1 MIVDIDKASPL
12 PIAPHYDVCIAGG
25 GVAGITLA
33 LRLAA
38 EKKRVLLL
46 EAGGTEYSETSQAV
60 YRGRNVGYAYHELE
74 FARLRYLGGTSG
86 HWNGMCRPLDE
97 HDFLPRDHIP
107 ESGWPIRKSDID
119 PYQDE
124 ALEILELDPFPDYYE
139 MPDSNGKLQHI
150 GFSDSPPVRFGEKY
164 RQPLTD
170 SKEIDVF
177 LNANLVEVGIEPGN
191 GRVTHFSFRGY
202 ADNGLLHKAS
212 ADRYVLALGGIENAR
227 FLLTQGDKGLANET
241 GMVGRYFMEHLEFE
255 IGNYL
260 ATPKRLKQMDTSEW
274 IIPTPALMKEKN
286 ITNAGI
292 RLARVVDIDK
302 WPLKER
308 GKLVFK
314 RAICASDLVH
324 DWVSTVYPFKCNLPI
339 DDTGIVEIS
348 AEQIPNP
355 KSRVMLGDEKDR
367 FGLRRSVLDWQ
378 PTEFDKSSMRAC
390 AMELARYFAREEYG
404 RVKLRDWFLTED
416 ANLPTDRFSEHHV
429 GGYHH
434 MGTTRMAEHAKDGI
448 VDKDCRV
455 FGHDN
460 FYIAGSSVFRTA
472 GQANPTFTI
481 VQLALRLG
489 DHLIAAGA

>member
-1 MIVDIDKASPL
+1 MIVDIDKVSPL
-12 PIAPHYDVCIAGG
+12 PLASHYDVCIAGG

-38 EKKRVLLL
+38 KKKRVLLL
-46 EAGGTEYSETSQAV
+46 EAGGTDYSDASQAV

-86 HWNGMCRPLDE
+86 HWNGMCRALDE

-107 ESGWPIRKSDID
+107 DSGWPIRKSDID

-124 ALEILELDPFPDYYE
+124 ARNILELEPFPDHYE
-139 MPDSNGKLQHI
+139 LPDSNGKLQHI
-150 GFSDSPPVRFGEKY
+150 GFSYSPPVRFGEKY

-177 LNANLVEVGIEPGN
+177 LNANLVEAGIEPGN
-191 GRVTHFSFRGY
+191 GQVTHFGFRGY
-202 ADNGLLHKAS
+202 ADNGPLHKAS

-241 GMVGRYFMEHLEFE
+241 DMVGRYFMEHLEFE
-255 IGNYL
+255 IGNYV
-260 ATPKRLKQMDTSEW
+260 ATPKRQKYTDKAEW
-274 IIPTPALMKEKN
+274 IIPTPALMNEKK
-286 ITNAGI
+286 ITNAGL
-292 RLARVVDIDK
+292 RLSRIVDTGS
-302 WPLKER
+302 WSYKER
-308 GKLVFK
+308 GKL
-314 RAICASDLVH
+314 AIMRGVCASDLIS
-324 DWVSTVYPFKCNLPI
+324 DWVSTVYPHKCNLPI
-339 DDTGIVEIS
+339 DDMGSIEIS
-348 AEQIPNP
+348 TEQIPNP
-355 KSRVMLGDEKDR
+355 KSRVLLGDDKDR
-367 FGLRRSVLDWQ
+367 FGLRRSALDWQ
-378 PTEFDKSSMRAC
+378 PTEFDKNSMRNC
-390 AMELARYFAREEYG
+390 AMELGRYFAREGYG
-404 RVKLRDWFLTED
+404 RVKLRDWLLTED
-416 ANLPTDRFSEHHV
+416 ASLPTDRFGEHYV
-429 GGYHH
+429 GGFHH
-434 MGTTRMAEHAKDGI
+434 MGTTRMAESAKDGI

-489 DHLIAAGA
+489 DHLIAADA